1 MKHTYIKR
9 VEHYLRSNNEGRVK
23 AQYFQQIREVYVS
36 QKIQGIKDLKA
47 ENHIVRNILFKS
59 FAALYDY
66 KQRRFV
72 NRCR

>member
-1 MKHTYIKR
+1 
-9 VEHYLRSNNEGRVK
+9 
-23 AQYFQQIREVYVS
+23 VYVS
-36 QKIQGIKDLKA
+36 KKIQGIKDLKA